1 MVDRSDDLARQEEGH
16 PGTQTVGH
24 LSYRGGRH
32 SLRGTEPEAGDGQ
45 GSAAH
50 HDVGEAV
57 EDGAD
62 VTGDSEGGVVG
73 VRQVHGDTPDDS
85 ASGHESGGDE
95 HGEPEGVAQE
105 PHHGYKAQD
114 VEDGAV
120 VGEEG
125 HGLVSPAV
133 HQDRRVVYRSPGVP
147 YCVLTE

>member
-57 EDGAD
+57 ED
-62 VTGDSEGGVVG
+62 
-73 VRQVHGDTPDDS
+73 
-85 ASGHESGGDE
+85 
-95 HGEPEGVAQE
+95 
-105 PHHGYKAQD
+105 
-114 VEDGAV
+114 AV
-120 VGEEG
+120 VRNE
-125 HGLVSPAV
+125 
-133 HQDRRVVYRSPGVP
+133 QDLPELPHERRASREPPGQQFSGIEF
-147 YCVLTE
+147 C